1 MNEND
6 LSDLVSK
13 TKKSGGSK
21 TKCTRA
27 KRARKQVFAMKQF
40 TQLEHR
46 SRKQYFCLCNETNY
60 TISHK
65 QQVTIYPQTGIAHS
79 AVS

>member
-21 TKCTRA
+21 TKRTRA
-27 KRARKQVFAMKQF
+27 KRARKQPLQKKLLVNKKKKRGQIE
-40 TQLEHR
+40 LS
-46 SRKQYFCLCNETNY
+46 SRL
-60 TISHK
+60 TIRAD
-65 QQVTIYPQTGIAHS
+65 TL
-79 AVS
+79 

>member
-21 TKCTRA
+21 TKRTRA
-27 KRARKQVFAMKQF
+27 K
-40 TQLEHR
+40 
-46 SRKQYFCLCNETNY
+46 
-60 TISHK
+60 
-65 QQVTIYPQTGIAHS
+65 S
-79 AVS
+79 AKATASKKMGSSQKSYSFFESYSF

>member
-21 TKCTRA
+21 TKRTHA
-27 KRARKQVFAMKQF
+27 KRAQKQP
-40 TQLEHR
+40 LEKKLLVPEKRER
-46 SRKQYFCLCNETNY
+46 SLL
-60 TISHK
+60 
-65 QQVTIYPQTGIAHS
+65 IYPL
-79 AVS
+79 

>member
-21 TKCTRA
+21 TKRTRA
-27 KRARKQVFAMKQF
+27 KSARKQPLPKKF
-40 TQLEHR
+40 
-46 SRKQYFCLCNETNY
+46 
-60 TISHK
+60 
-65 QQVTIYPQTGIAHS
+65 
-79 AVS
+79 

>member
-21 TKCTRA
+21 TKRTRA
-27 KRARKQVFAMKQF
+27 KSARKQPLQKKTSSVKNKIWLSPG
-40 TQLEHR
+40 TPR
-46 SRKQYFCLCNETNY
+46 S
-60 TISHK
+60 
-65 QQVTIYPQTGIAHS
+65 
-79 AVS
+79 

>member
-21 TKCTRA
+21 TKRTRA
-27 KRARKQVFAMKQF
+27 KSAKATASKKILVYTKKPPVANI
-40 TQLEHR
+40 LPHR
-46 SRKQYFCLCNETNY
+46 EKNRR
-60 TISHK
+60 SHK
-65 QQVTIYPQTGIAHS
+65 RNTR
-79 AVS
+79 